1 MYFAD
6 VIFFHVKQL
15 HVVLYIKKI
24 PLVSCK
30 TSFHPKLMNN
40 HWPWKD

>member
-15 HVVLYIKKI
+15 HVVLYIKNKSLLSAVRLHF
-24 PLVSCK
+24 PPS
-30 TSFHPKLMNN
+30 
-40 HWPWKD
+40 